1 MKKILISLIVIAA
14 SLEVVAQTFT
24 AEDYKKAGWMTL
36 RFYGGQR
43 SSQKSLEGPNW
54 LIMDHEVSASDQS
67 GLSGKGFKAS
77 AYKKGYDFTNDADVF
92 ANSQL
97 ARLKADGGG
106 DEKESAIDALW
117 YALKRSDW
125 RPRCTKVLV
134 LFTDAG
140 TKGLHSKT
148 MDELG
153 VVDDIAYL
161 QQELMK
167 NRIQLFMY
175 CKTDPVYEKLHQ
187 VERAHVYQYDNP
199 GSELLKSDFAELLK
213 VIGKTVSASIASE
226 NKTL

>member
-1 MKKILISLIVIAA
+1 MAIVQKTGDAKTKGVADVVFLFDCTGSMGPYINNVKDNVASLI
-14 SLEVVAQTFT
+14 
-24 AEDYKKAGWMTL
+24 
-36 RFYGGQR
+36 
-43 SSQKSLEGPNW
+43 
-54 LIMDHEVSASDQS
+54 
-67 GLSGKGFKAS
+67 KGFNSTPNVVLDWRVRAMG
-77 AYKKGYDFTNDADVF
+77 YKDLFVDREGIIDSFDFTNDPDVF

-106 DEKESAIDALW
+106 DEKESAIDAIW

-125 RPRCTKVLV
+125 RPKCTKVIV

-175 CKTDPVYEKLHQ
+175 CKTDPIYEQLHQ
-187 VERAHVYQYDNP
+187 VERSHVYQYDDP
-199 GSELLKSDFAELLK
+199 GSELLKSDFADLLK